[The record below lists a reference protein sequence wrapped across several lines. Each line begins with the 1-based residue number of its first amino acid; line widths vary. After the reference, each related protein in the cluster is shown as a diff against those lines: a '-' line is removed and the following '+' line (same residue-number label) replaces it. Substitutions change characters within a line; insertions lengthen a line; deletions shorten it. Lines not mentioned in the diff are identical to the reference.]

1 MATQRLRRRKHKLN
15 QLRIM
20 RATLLALCPTVDR
33 KVELLKKEA
42 AESNA
47 ETTRHQSKLRST
59 LGQTQE
65 GNQIVHWCA

>member
-1 MATQRLRRRKHKLN
+1 MASSKASLSSSSDRNCAWIFSGMATQRLRRRKHKLN

-20 RATLLALCPTVDR
+20 RAALLALCPTVDR

-47 ETTRHQSKLRST
+47 ETT
-59 LGQTQE
+59 
-65 GNQIVHWCA
+65 